1 MASLMKKLSA
11 LIEGSLHELVDRA
24 MREKS
29 MAVIDVYIRD
39 AGEGLQELNDAIG
52 TLEAN
57 VTGFTRERD
66 RLATRASEL
75 DTAIDNFLRRGDESK
90 AQAASTELI
99 HVKELVAMQ
108 TKTVDEARADLV
120 QQRRGKDILQT
131 KITTMRYEREK
142 MGALLEMAK
151 AKESN
156 LRARAKAADVLGE
169 GDIDMANLSKSIY
182 ARVDKANA
190 DLKESENTLENSI
203 DDAVNNEKVNNDLE
217 ERRRRLGLTEDKKE

>member
-1 MASLMKKLSA
+1 MASLLKKLSA

-29 MAVIDVYIRD
+29 MAVIDVYIRE

-57 VTGFTRERD
+57 VTGFVRERD
-66 RLATRASEL
+66 RLATRAAEL

-90 AQAASTELI
+90 ATAASTELI

-108 TKTVDEARADLV
+108 EKTVNEAKADLV

-142 MGALLEMAK
+142 MAALLEMAK
-151 AKESN
+151 AKEAN
-156 LRARAKAADVLGE
+156 LRAREKAADVMGD
-169 GDIDMANLSKSIY
+169 GDIDMANLTKSIY

-217 ERRRRLGLTEDKKE
+217 ERRRRLGLIEDKKE

>member
-1 MASLMKKLSA
+1 MASLLKKLSA

-29 MAVIDVYIRD
+29 MAVIDVYIRE

-57 VTGFTRERD
+57 VTGFVRERD
-66 RLATRASEL
+66 RLATRAAEL

-90 AQAASTELI
+90 AQAASSELI
-99 HVKELVAMQ
+99 HVKELIAMQ
-108 TKTVDEARADLV
+108 EKTVNEAKADLV

-142 MGALLEMAK
+142 MAALLEMAK
-151 AKESN
+151 AKEAN
-156 LRARAKAADVLGE
+156 LRAREKAADVLGD
-169 GDIDMANLSKSIY
+169 GDIDMANLTKSIY